1 MVASSLGRLLA
12 TGIAGWVAC
21 GAACA
26 QQASDAHDE
35 SAPPSWR
42 LSPETRV
49 ERYIDDRPGSGAV
62 QREWSQVD
70 LRLWARRGGQS
81 LGIGLGAA
89 SSVTLAPTLGREPQR
104 LVDQQVGPTLT
115 VGWRAQ
121 LGEDASVYADT
132 STMPGRLAGDP
143 DNRPYFST
151 RGGVDWKLNE
161 SRFGF
166 DRGRLSMRL
175 DSGYRMSL
183 RVRGGGVGV
192 MLRGQF

>member
-1 MVASSLGRLLA
+1 MCASSLGRLLA
-12 TGIAGWVAC
+12 TGLAGWVAC
-21 GAACA
+21 GAATA
-26 QQASDAHDE
+26 QAIEAHDE
-35 SAPPSWR
+35 PAPLSWR
-42 LSPETRV
+42 FGPESRV
-49 ERYIDDRPGSGAV
+49 ERYTDDRAGLA

-70 LRLWARRGGQS
+70 VRLWARRGGQS
-81 LGIGLGAA
+81 LGIGVGAV
-89 SSVTLAPTLGREPQR
+89 SSLTLAPALGREPPR
-104 LVDQQVGPTLT
+104 LVDHQVGPALT
-115 VGWRAQ
+115 VAWRAQ

-132 STMPGRLAGDP
+132 STMSGRLVGET
-143 DNRPYFST
+143 DNRPYVST
-151 RGGVDWKLNE
+151 RGGVDWKLSE